1 MVDIDAALDEADR
14 KAWEALA
21 RYKFM
26 MFGFWAAFWVH
37 LNKISGQ
44 NRSNPW
50 KPIVIQARRLK
61 DEWLNAKEEEKGGKS
76 KSEPNN

>member
-1 MVDIDAALDEADR
+1 VPLDIDAALDEADR

-26 MFGFWAAFWVH
+26 MFGYWAAIWVH

-44 NRSNPW
+44 NRQNPW
-50 KPIVIQARRLK
+50 MPIVIEARHLK
-61 DEWLNAKEEEKGGKS
+61 DEWLNAKEIRKEV
-76 KSEPNN
+76 N